1 MNDILPKPFTKEG
14 LLDMLE
20 KHLMHLK
27 VIQQHM
33 RSTSVPRSIG
43 VPPLSDSGF
52 EAAFT
57 PGVIAA
63 ASSSASTSSSTPS
76 NTNHASSSNTPSTA
90 ITTNNNNS
98 TSSTLT
104 GAMDLSFT
112 MTPPPFGFDA
122 EADGRIN
129 PLAGMGLTDE
139 QYNMILQN
147 IVAGEGLLAGVD
159 VSASAGV
166 GRREKRSR
174 EDDGDVLGIGG
185 GRMGMGVGDER
196 EGKRTRFEVVE

>member
-1 MNDILPKPFTKEG
+1 MTRMNDILPKPFTKEG

-20 KHLMHLK
+20 VRLSADLHRPHSHRPHQKHLMHLK

-63 ASSSASTSSSTPS
+63 TSTSSSTPS
-76 NTNHASSSNTPSTA
+76 NTNHASSSNTPSTI
-90 ITTNNNNS
+90 ITTNSNSNS
-98 TSSTLT
+98 TNSTLT

-112 MTPPPFGFDA
+112 MTPPPFGFAA

-139 QYNMILQN
+139 I
-147 IVAGEGLLAGVD
+147 
-159 VSASAGV
+159 
-166 GRREKRSR
+166 
-174 EDDGDVLGIGG
+174 
-185 GRMGMGVGDER
+185 
-196 EGKRTRFEVVE
+196 